1 MRINVYG
8 TKVCPNCKTVTN
20 YLDEK
25 AVAYQ
30 YDTIGPDVSME
41 QLTEHLGR
49 VPRTV
54 PIILMDG
61 KETDFDGLKSRLNQ
75 IEILSAG
82 VDSLQGLEL

>member
-25 AVAYQ
+25 AVEYR
-30 YDTIGPDVSME
+30 YDTIGTSVSVE

-49 VPRTV
+49 IPRTV
-54 PIILMDG
+54 PIIMMDG
-61 KETDFDGLKSRLNQ
+61 KETDFNGLKTRLNQ
-75 IEILSAG
+75 LEVLSAG
-82 VDSLQGLEL
+82 VDSLHGLEL